1 MNLDDYENLMAT
13 QVAPWVERWE
23 ALSGQP
29 LLADMSEGYLGM
41 GVFGARTGPY
51 SSLSF
56 TNVAHEMAHAIERVA
71 SKKTEALHE
80 HNWGLSIKTTVELMG
95 QIYFEPTT
103 AQASRR
109 EAAVVGIQHRIL
121 EMLGHPDADTLRE
134 KMATILIDWMPD
146 YFLGGTNEQE
156 RRQDRLNHMARS
168 YDAWP
173 PDRLLSIWL
182 QVVPCLPMP
191 QPTPGS
197 PVMVASRRPRP

>member
-1 MNLDDYENLMAT
+1 MNLDDHEKLMAT
-13 QVAPWVERWE
+13 QVAPWVERWQ
-23 ALSGQP
+23 ALTGQP
-29 LLADMSEGYLGM
+29 LHADMSEGYLGT

-56 TNVAHEMAHAIERVA
+56 PNVAHEMAHAIERVA
-71 SKKTEALHE
+71 SNKPQALHQY
-80 HNWGLSIKTTVELMG
+80 NWGLTIKSTVELMG

-134 KMATILIDWMPD
+134 KMAKILIDWMPD
-146 YFLGGTNEQE
+146 YFHGGKDEQE
-156 RRQDRLNHMARS
+156 RRQDRLKHMARS

-173 PDRLLSIWL
+173 PERLLSAWNH
-182 QVVPCLPMP
+182 VVECLPKP
-191 QPTPGS
+191 HPTSAP
-197 PVMVASRRPRP
+197 RRPRP